1 MSLSI
6 CKLYFILADWGNLQ
20 EIAYLPVYVQLT
32 RLLKKVIKRDA

>member
-20 EIAYLPVYVQLT
+20 EIAYLSVYVHLI
-32 RLLKKVIKRDA
+32 RH